1 MKATGIV
8 RRIDDLGRVVIPKE
22 IRRTMRIR
30 EGDPLEI
37 YTNSEGEVIFRKYS
51 AISEMSE
58 NAGYVADIMH
68 KIAGCPVIVF
78 DKDHVVASG
87 GAARKEF
94 SERRVSG
101 QLEELMENRGQF
113 FCPDGSTNSFFPVE
127 GVDRTAI
134 AAVPII
140 TAGDV
145 SGAVAFLTCD
155 GSREVSDMQ
164 KSLINAAAQF
174 LARQIEG

>member
-37 YTNSEGEVIFRKYS
+37 YTNSEGEVIFKKYS
-51 AISEMSE
+51 AMSELSE
-58 NAGYVADIMH
+58 NAANVAEVMH
-68 KIAGCPVIVF
+68 KTAGCPVVVF
-78 DKDHVVASG
+78 DKDHVVASAG
-87 GAARKEF
+87 VPKREF
-94 SERRVSG
+94 AERRVTA
-101 QLEELMENRGQF
+101 QLEELMDSRGQF
-113 FCPDGSTNSFFPVE
+113 FCLDGRSNSFYPAE
-127 GVDRTAI
+127 GVERTAI

-145 SGAVAFLTCD
+145 SGAVAFLTSEKGAEATD
-155 GSREVSDMQ
+155 LQ
-164 KSLINAAAQF
+164 KSLITAAAQF
-174 LARQIEG
+174 LSKQIEG

>member
-37 YTNSEGEVIFRKYS
+37 YTNSEGEVIFKKYS
-51 AISEMSE
+51 AMSELSE
-58 NAGYVADIMH
+58 NAANVAEVMY
-68 KIAGCPVIVF
+68 KTAGCPVVVF
-78 DKDHVVASG
+78 DKDHVVASAG
-87 GAARKEF
+87 VPKREF
-94 SERRVSG
+94 AERRVTA
-101 QLEELMENRGQF
+101 QLEELMDSRGQF
-113 FCPDGSTNSFFPVE
+113 FCPDGRSNSFFPAE
-127 GVDRTAI
+127 GVERTAI

-145 SGAVAFLTCD
+145 SGAVAFMTSEKGAEATDL
-155 GSREVSDMQ
+155 Q
-164 KSLINAAAQF
+164 KSLITAAAQF
-174 LARQIEG
+174 LAKQIE

>member
-1 MKATGIV
+1 
-8 RRIDDLGRVVIPKE
+8 
-22 IRRTMRIR
+22 
-30 EGDPLEI
+30 
-37 YTNSEGEVIFRKYS
+37 
-51 AISEMSE
+51 MSE

-68 KIAGCPVIVF
+68 KIAGCAVLIF
-78 DKDHVVASG
+78 DKDHVVATA

-94 SERRVSG
+94 SERRASG

-113 FCPDGSTNSFFPVE
+113 YCPDGSTNNFFPAE

-140 TAGDV
+140 TSGDV
-145 SGAVAFLTCD
+145 SGSVVFLT
-155 GSREVSDMQ
+155 SEKAHEATDMQ

>member
-37 YTNSEGEVIFRKYS
+37 YTNSEGEVIFKKYS

-58 NAGYVADIMH
+58 NASNVADVMY
-68 KIAGCPVIVF
+68 KTAGCPVVIF
-78 DKDHVVASG
+78 DKDHVVASAG
-87 GAARKEF
+87 VPKREF
-94 SERRVSG
+94 SERRVTA

-113 FCPDGSTNSFFPVE
+113 FCPDGRSNSFFPAE
-127 GVDRTAI
+127 GVERTAI

-140 TAGDV
+140 TTGDV
-145 SGAVAFLTCD
+145 SGAVAFMT
-155 GSREVSDMQ
+155 SEKSAEVSDLQ
-164 KSLINAAAQF
+164 KSLITAAAQF
-174 LARQIEG
+174 LAKQIE

>member
-37 YTNSEGEVIFRKYS
+37 YTNSEGEVIFKKYS

-68 KIAGCPVIVF
+68 KIAGCPVAVF
-78 DKDHVVASG
+78 DKDHVVATAG
-87 GAARKEF
+87 VPKKEF
-94 SERRVSG
+94 AERRVTA
-101 QLEELMENRGQF
+101 QLEEVMESRGQY
-113 FCPDGSTNSFFPVE
+113 FCPDGISNQFYPAE

-134 AAVPII
+134 AAIPII

-145 SGAVAFLTCD
+145 TGAVAFLT
-155 GSREVSDMQ
+155 SDRCSAVTDLQ
-164 KSLINAAAQF
+164 KSLITAAAQF
-174 LARQIEG
+174 LSKQIEG